1 MPAVE
6 NLTTSEFRNNLKRVL
21 DRVNDDH
28 EPVSVRRG
36 QGRAVV
42 VMDAEDYE
50 SIIET
55 LYLVRSPANAQ
66 RLAEGMAQH
75 RKGERK
81 EIDVTA
87 YLD

>member
-1 MPAVE
+1 ME

-28 EPVSVRRG
+28 EPVAVRRG
-36 QGRAVV
+36 RGRAVV
-42 VMDAEDYE
+42 VMDAADYA
-50 SIIET
+50 SIVET
-55 LYLVRSPANAQ
+55 LYLVRSPANAE
-66 RLAEGMAQH
+66 RLAKGMEQH

-81 EIDVTA
+81 EIDVAA